1 MPTATPEQIRETES
15 KPRVIQV
22 YPWMAVYMSRSWQE
36 MKKNILEDLKHKRT
50 TSASCL
56 ATASGLP
63 TASGTGAPPRN
74 GQ

>member
-15 KPRVIQV
+15 KSRVIKI

-36 MKKNILEDLKHKRT
+36 MKKNIVEDLKHKR
-50 TSASCL
+50 
-56 ATASGLP
+56 ATASGP
-63 TASGTGAPPRN
+63 ATASGFATASGTGAPPRS